1 MDIGSLTQAS
11 GYTQPSAAAAASQQA
26 VATSA
31 GPQAQ
36 AGYAPLPP
44 AAVVDLGALA
54 MPGKDSGRYVRDADT
69 RAMVFQVVDTAH
81 GNVIDQF
88 PSENALRNRA
98 YAAAQA
104 MREQVPGNLSKA
116 A

>member
-1 MDIGSLTQAS
+1 MDIGSLTQAA
-11 GYTQPSAAAAASQQA
+11 GYPQQTLAATAGQQPVPTPGGS
-26 VATSA
+26 
-31 GPQAQ
+31 QAQ
-36 AGYAPLPP
+36 AAYAPLPP
-44 AAVVDLGALA
+44 AAVVDLGAMA

-69 RAMVFQVVDTAH
+69 RAMVFQVVDTEH